1 MNCCLL
7 SLLCFLFSNLRKK
20 LPSKIL
26 LCLSISL
33 LMLLVIFLAGTERV
47 KPRAGCQAVAAM
59 IQYFMLTTFFWMSV
73 EGLNLYRNFVKV
85 FGGRKGQRK
94 FMIQS
99 SVYAWGNILIVFLI
113 IELCRNDV

>member
-1 MNCCLL
+1 
-7 SLLCFLFSNLRKK
+7 
-20 LPSKIL
+20 
-26 LCLSISL
+26 
-33 LMLLVIFLAGTERV
+33 
-47 KPRAGCQAVAAM
+47 
-59 IQYFMLTTFFWMSV
+59 MSV

-113 IELCRNDV
+113 IELCRNDVEILAIILIK